1 MRMQPESLSKAIQ
14 LSVAPVFLLAGI
26 GALMNV
32 ISGRL
37 VRVVDNA
44 LKAKAALEA
53 GEVVDPME
61 QSTYR
66 KRMRLTIRA
75 IELLTAATLLI
86 STVVAVMFFSVISRL
101 NLTLLVVPMF
111 ITAMLLVMLASVSF
125 LREIKTPV
133 TDWVLNRAS

>member
-1 MRMQPESLSKAIQ
+1 MQPESLSKAIQ

-125 LREIKTPV
+125 LREVRMASAQI
-133 TDWVLNRAS
+133 NRLL